1 MIEFANFIKT
11 NGIVG
16 VIAVWVFFLNNDVRQ
31 LKAEL
36 VDCNKEK
43 IEIMKPFV
51 RPTARHYK
59 QNHLPLLAIITQPI
73 TLKNIEDEEN

>member
-16 VIAVWVFFLNNDVRQ
+16 VIAIWVFLLNQDVSK
-31 LKAEL
+31 LKEEL

-43 IEIMKPFV
+43 VEIMKPFV
-51 RPTARHYK
+51 RPKAS
-59 QNHLPLLAIITQPI
+59 NHTQQRLPILAVLPE
-73 TLKNIEDEEN
+73 NIKIKEDEKG

>member
-16 VIAVWVFFLNNDVRQ
+16 VIAVWVFLLNQDVSK
-31 LKAEL
+31 LKEEL

-43 IEIMKPFV
+43 VEIMKPFV
-51 RPTARHYK
+51 RPTAKNYTK
-59 QNHLPLLAIITQPI
+59 QSLPILAILPE
-73 TLKNIEDEEN
+73 NIKIKEDEKG